1 MLSLIGVNAG
11 GMSRKMHSR
20 KLKYHGKFSYLLSA
34 ITLLLLSAC
43 DSDSRDVVDLDDV
56 IVDSEIQKPYSNHG
70 QENVLNFGFDL
81 RASPQEDARQYL
93 PFLAYLEKTTGY
105 QFKLHFT
112 SKKENIIDSLGK
124 NHIQFAAI
132 GAESF
137 IRAEQKYNVIP
148 LVRGLN
154 SENKAEY
161 QSVFVVATKSKIKSL
176 NNISNKHLAFGSRD
190 STQGHL
196 IPRIVLSQNKLALE
210 SFASYTYTGSHQN
223 CANTVISAKADV
235 CAMQD
240 TMAKNMAKQ
249 GLLRIIHT
257 SSYYPSSGI
266 AASRDVPEEVRQKVL
281 KALLNFKPQG
291 KDKPGLY
298 NWNYTEMPLGFIAAK
313 NQDYKGLKEWSVKLG
328 FLKEKKAQ

>member
-1 MLSLIGVNAG
+1 
-11 GMSRKMHSR
+11 MSRKMHSR
-20 KLKYHGKFSYLLSA
+20 KLKYHGKFSFLLLA
-34 ITLLLLSAC
+34 VTLLLLSAC
-43 DSDSRDVVDLDDV
+43 DSDSRDIVDLDDV
-56 IVDSEIQKPYSNHG
+56 VVNSQIQKPYSNHG
-70 QENVLNFGFDL
+70 HDNVLNFGFDL

-93 PFLAYLEKTTGY
+93 PFLAYLKKATGHK
-105 QFKLHFT
+105 FKLRFT

-124 NHIQFAAI
+124 NHIQFAAV

-161 QSVFVVATKSKIKSL
+161 QSVFVVSTKSKIKDL
-176 NNISNKHLAFGSRD
+176 NNISNKHLAFGSHD

-196 IPRIVLSQNKLALE
+196 IPRIVLSQKKIALE

-223 CANTVISAKADV
+223 CANAVISAKADI

-257 SSYYPSSGI
+257 SAFYPSSGI
-266 AASRDVPEEVRQKVL
+266 AVSRDVPEEVRQKVL
-281 KALLNFKPQG
+281 KALLNFKPLG
-291 KDKPGLY
+291 KDKPDLHH
-298 NWNYTEMPLGFIAAK
+298 WERTEMPLGFIAARSK
-313 NQDYKGLKEWSVKLG
+313 DYKTLKEWSVKLG
-328 FLKEKKAQ
+328 FLKENKAQ